1 MIDMFLV
8 YYMVSGFLKIALPIV
23 TIILSIVILIKK
35 DKRAKLLALYCLL
48 LAIANLVT
56 GIAARM
62 SRVSVEAY
70 SSASSLNSVIGFL
83 MTIAGLISICIYAK
97 NEYGSNVHI
106 SVPFTYA
113 GILLV
118 GSIVNN
124 IVAIAVRG
132 YGIHAVELSV
142 GIGGMVVSA
151 LACIAPMLIIRAFF
165 TGREKEWQ
173 FPKMWKLL
181 VLITAITFVWD
192 ILTNLMPIV
201 GSETDVSVLVGV
213 LQDVINLISLMCR
226 LLIAIY
232 VLRHVKS
239 KKEE

>member
-1 MIDMFLV
+1 M
-8 YYMVSGFLKIALPIV
+8 
-23 TIILSIVILIKK
+23 
-35 DKRAKLLALYCLL
+35 
-48 LAIANLVT
+48 
-56 GIAARM
+56 
-62 SRVSVEAY
+62 
-70 SSASSLNSVIGFL
+70 
-83 MTIAGLISICIYAK
+83 
-97 NEYGSNVHI
+97 
-106 SVPFTYA
+106 
-113 GILLV
+113 
-118 GSIVNN
+118 
-124 IVAIAVRG
+124 AIAVRG

-142 GIGGMVVSA
+142 GIGGMVVSV
-151 LACIAPMLIIRAFF
+151 LACIAPMLIIWAFY

-213 LQDVINLISLMCR
+213 LQDVINLIFLMCR